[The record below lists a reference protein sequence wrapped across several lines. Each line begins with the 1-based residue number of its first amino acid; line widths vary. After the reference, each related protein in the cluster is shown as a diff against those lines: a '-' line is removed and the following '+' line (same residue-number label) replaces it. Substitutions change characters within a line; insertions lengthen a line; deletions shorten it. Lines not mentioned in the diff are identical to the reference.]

1 MKVTV
6 CDFPDEQEAKEQ
18 AWAALVDYVARVS
31 PSIVVLPEMP
41 FCDWIFDRETV
52 DAAAW
57 SKAVKQH
64 DVMISR
70 LAELTCRWVMSSRPV
85 EENGRR
91 FNEAFIWSAREGY
104 RPVRRKWY
112 LPEAPVARETL
123 WFSRG
128 DRDFAP
134 VAADAASVGF
144 QLCSEMMFTHRAQN
158 MGFSGAHLIIQP
170 RASGSARR
178 WRIASEMSAVA
189 SGSYVASANRRTLR
203 RDLFSGGSWLLSPE
217 AQALCETTEE
227 KPFATAEIDPA
238 TADRAKLA
246 YPRDLYRMYRD

>member
-6 CDFPDEQEAKEQ
+6 CDFPDEQDVKEQ
-18 AWAALVDYVARVS
+18 AWTALADYVARES

-41 FCDWIFDRETV
+41 FCDWIFDGETI

-57 SKAVKQH
+57 SKAVDQH

-70 LAELTCRWVMSSRPV
+70 LAELACRWVMSSRPI

-91 FNEAFIWSAREGY
+91 FNEAFIWSVREGY
-104 RPVRRKWY
+104 RAVRRKWY
-112 LPEAPVARETL
+112 LPDASVARETL

-128 DRDFAP
+128 EGDFAP
-134 VAADAASVGF
+134 VAAGAINVGF
-144 QLCSEMMFTHRAQN
+144 QLCSEMMFTHPAQN
-158 MGFSGAHLIIQP
+158 MGFNGAHLIVQP

-178 WRIASEMSAVA
+178 WRIASEMSAIA
-189 SGSYVASANRRTLR
+189 SGSYVASANRRTLT
-203 RDLFSGGSWLLSPE
+203 RDLFPGGSWLLSPE
-217 AQALCETTEE
+217 GQTLCETTVE
-227 KPFATAEIDPA
+227 KPFATAEVAPA
-238 TADRAKLA
+238 TSDRAKFT